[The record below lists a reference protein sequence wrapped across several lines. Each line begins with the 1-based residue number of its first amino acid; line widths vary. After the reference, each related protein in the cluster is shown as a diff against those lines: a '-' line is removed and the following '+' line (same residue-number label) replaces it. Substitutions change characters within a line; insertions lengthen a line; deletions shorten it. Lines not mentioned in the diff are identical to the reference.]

1 MPASKRPA
9 RVSAQDTSAAV
20 DQFMAALQHP
30 FKAEIETLRR
40 AILAADSSIA
50 EGIKWNVPSFR
61 TTEYFATTHLRAKA
75 GVGLVLH
82 LGAKARELPSGGLVI
97 ADPGKLLT
105 WLGEDRAIVEF
116 RTTQDVENGIPALQA
131 VLRDWIRYL

>member
-1 MPASKRPA
+1 
-9 RVSAQDTSAAV
+9 
-20 DQFMAALQHP
+20 MAGLQHP

-40 AILAADSSIA
+40 AILAADGSIA

-75 GVGLVLH
+75 GVGVVLH
-82 LGAKARELPSGGLVI
+82 LGAKAREIPSGGLVI

-105 WLGEDRAIVEF
+105 WLAKDRAIVEF
-116 RTTQDVENGIPALQA
+116 RTTRDVDRGIPALQA
-131 VLRDWIRYL
+131 VLRDWIRYV